1 MNTPME
7 PIRDRV
13 VQISREV
20 EAQDQD
26 QEVQAHMIHLYSFSL
41 VLKCS
46 DDSIYNFCTKLNKY
60 S

>member
-1 MNTPME
+1 MNTLME
-7 PIRDRV
+7 PNCDRE

-46 DDSIYNFCTKLNKY
+46 RQFNLQLFLKVE
-60 S
+60 

>member
-1 MNTPME
+1 ME
-7 PIRDRV
+7 PIRDRE

-20 EAQDQD
+20 QDQDQEVQDQD

-46 DDSIYNFCTKLNKY
+46 RQFNLQLFLLS
-60 S
+60 

>member
-1 MNTPME
+1 MNTLME
-7 PIRDRV
+7 PIRDRE

-20 EAQDQD
+20 EAQDQVQD

-46 DDSIYNFCTKLNKY
+46 RQFNLQLFLKVE
-60 S
+60 

>member
-1 MNTPME
+1 MSTLME
-7 PIRDRV
+7 PIRDRE
-13 VQISREV
+13 VQISREG

-46 DDSIYNFCTKLNKY
+46 RQFNLQLFLKVE
-60 S
+60 

>member
-1 MNTPME
+1 MNTLME
-7 PIRDRV
+7 PIRDRE

-20 EAQDQD
+20 EAQD

-46 DDSIYNFCTKLNKY
+46 RQFNLQLFLKVE
-60 S
+60 

>member
-1 MNTPME
+1 ME
-7 PIRDRV
+7 PIRDRE

-20 EAQDQD
+20 EAQDQVQD

-46 DDSIYNFCTKLNKY
+46 RQFNLQLFLKVE
-60 S
+60 